1 MSSEPKKSVDLKTV
15 AIGAAAVGA
24 AVFVGAAVLR
34 LLRKGQTSTRSTASN
49 PTAAKAALA
58 SNVSLNEA
66 VTALKDQFT
75 LSPAKLE
82 EIKNE
87 FLSEMAAGLEKDGLA
102 LKMIPTFVT
111 RLPQGHET
119 VTIYALDIGGS
130 NLRVIRDRLS
140 GNGKIVQEKVVKKT
154 IPDAIQKSDADQ
166 LFDFVA
172 DAIAEAMVGDDG
184 KEKSLGF
191 TFSFPVSQTALASGT
206 LIKWTKGFT
215 AAGVENNDV
224 VALLDKALKRKGVD
238 ATVAALANDTTG
250 TMMAGAYQSP
260 GSDCCVGLILGTG
273 SNACYVEKI
282 ENVKKWK
289 GDPPASG
296 LMAINIEW
304 GNFDS
309 EKRQVLPLTEFDKML
324 DKQSPNYGAQLYEKL
339 MSGMYLGEIV
349 RLVIKQLQAR
359 NLLFS
364 GAESNSLDRPYAF
377 ETAFLSQI
385 VADNTPDLH
394 ETLSLL
400 RNIDV
405 QNSTLAERQALKEIA
420 NAVGVR
426 AARLAGVGIAAVVT
440 KMGKDKTGCSVA
452 VDGSV
457 YEHFPGFRASLQVTL
472 ASILGHNKVH
482 MVLTKD
488 GSGNGAAVI
497 AAVH

>member
-1 MSSEPKKSVDLKTV
+1 
-15 AIGAAAVGA
+15 
-24 AVFVGAAVLR
+24 
-34 LLRKGQTSTRSTASN
+34 
-49 PTAAKAALA
+49 LA
-58 SNVSLNEA
+58 
-66 VTALKDQFT
+66 
-75 LSPAKLE
+75 
-82 EIKNE
+82 
-87 FLSEMAAGLEKDGLA
+87 EMAAGLEKDGLA

-154 IPDAIQKSDADQ
+154 IPDAIQKSDASQ

-172 DAIAEAMVGDDG
+172 DAIAEAMIGDDT
-184 KEKSLGF
+184 KDKSLGF

-238 ATVAALANDTTG
+238 VTVAALANDTTG

-260 GSDCCVGLILGTG
+260 GSDCCIGLILGTG

-289 GDPPASG
+289 GDPTASG

-324 DKQSPNYGAQLYEKL
+324 DKQSPNYGSQIYEKL

-349 RLVIKQLQAR
+349 RLVIKQLQSR
-359 NLLFS
+359 NLLLS
-364 GAESNSLDRPYAF
+364 GTASSQSLDRPYAF
-377 ETAFLSQI
+377 DTAFLSQI
-385 VADNTPDLH
+385 VADNTPDLQ

-400 RNIDV
+400 RNIGV
-405 QNSTLAERQALKEIA
+405 VNSTLAERQALKEIA
-420 NAVGVR
+420 TAVGVR
-426 AARLAGVGIAAVVT
+426 AAQLAAVGIAAVVT
-440 KMGKDKTGCSVA
+440 KMGKGATGCSVA

-457 YEHFPGFRASLQVTL
+457 YEHFPGFRVNMQATM
-472 ASILGHNKVH
+472 AKILGNDKVK